1 MVMRAKLTVVAALFA
16 GGVAALGVSACGSS
30 SSDKSAS
37 SVPSIATD
45 SPRVSTAAPGPSTRP
60 TTIRVSVNGSTVTIR
75 LAKLGFGYCR
85 ANPRT
90 CAAVR
95 SGQEKYLT
103 PNQLNAVK
111 AARNRVNAEDAA
123 AAAAASQPAPEPA
136 PPPQPAPAPVPPPSS
151 GGGETTTG

>member
-1 MVMRAKLTVVAALFA
+1 MRAKPMVVAALFA
-16 GGVAALGVSACGSS
+16 GGATALGVSACGSS

-37 SVPSIATD
+37 SAPSVATD
-45 SPRVSTAAPGPSTRP
+45 SPRVSTAAPGTSTKP
-60 TTIRVSVNGSTVTIR
+60 ATIRVSVNGRTVTIR

-90 CAAVR
+90 CGAVR

-111 AARNRVNAEDAA
+111 AARKRVKAEDAA
-123 AAAAASQPAPEPA
+123 AAAAASQPAPQPA
-136 PPPQPAPAPVPPPSS
+136 PVPQPAPAPEPPPSS
-151 GGGETTTG
+151 GGGGTTTG